1 MEAGE
6 ILPIDCWQSIFNHLD
21 HDGLEA
27 VSLACKD
34 FLTIP
39 NIYKHSLQ
47 VIHPGVDMLSKQL
60 NRFKQLKSIDLKPFT
75 GDLDEVI
82 LEIARS
88 DISLQVL
95 DICHRYGLKAESLK
109 ELGSNS
115 KMKNLKVFNCLMRDS
130 NLQDNDLVVIA
141 NSFPNLVELDLKIF
155 NFLPNKC
162 LANDSCSTWFPTDAG
177 VEILASKLKLL
188 KKICIYGEHYIS
200 DRSVVALASNC
211 VFLQDFTLWCYR
223 NNGVTEKGIGFLLRN
238 RPNLEALSIG
248 NIKMDSPL
256 STITIEH
263 SISHAK
269 ALTSLEFSRMD
280 VSDMLLI
287 AVAKAELRLTKFVLH
302 FCKKFTVT
310 GLLMVLSNCQLT
322 KLGIVESDIAD
333 VDMELVLSRDVSKLT
348 HIEIK
353 RCQVTS
359 STLFLLSTRC
369 PSLLEIRMKQIALDG
384 QINDGGNNFPLLKNH
399 SVQNLC
405 LKHCRISDKLVK
417 QLGLIFPNLKVLDL
431 SYCCRFTSTGIEAIL
446 KSCKLIRKLIL
457 REYLNKKI
465 IEEDNSELPE
475 VNLED
480 LSLSW
485 TGIDDKGLAAIAKR
499 CPRLVS
505 LEVSHCDYVTT
516 EGIKQIVNNITTLKY
531 LYMRGCDGVNSGDL
545 LEWMLSTGN
554 LASLKKIYLGQNTF
568 TEEQMDQF
576 SHRGCLLR

>member
-1 MEAGE
+1 MEAGA
-6 ILPIDCWQSIFNHLD
+6 ILPIDYWQSIFSHLD

-27 VSLACKD
+27 VSLVCKD
-34 FLTIP
+34 FLIIS

-60 NRFKQLKSIDLKPFT
+60 NRFKQLKNINLKPFT

-95 DICHRYGLKAESLK
+95 DICHQDGLKAESLK

-115 KMKNLKVFNCLMRDS
+115 KMKILKVFNCLMRNS

-141 NSFPNLVELDLKIF
+141 NSFPNLEELDLRIF
-155 NFLPNKC
+155 NFLPNNC
-162 LANDSCSTWFPTDAG
+162 LANDSCSPWFPTDFG
-177 VEILASKLKLL
+177 VEIL
-188 KKICIYGEHYIS
+188 
-200 DRSVVALASNC
+200 
-211 VFLQDFTLWCYR
+211 R
-223 NNGVTEKGIGFLLRN
+223 NNGVTEKGIAFLLRN
-238 RPNLEALSIG
+238 KPNLEALSIG
-248 NIKMDSPL
+248 NIKMDSSQ
-256 STITIEH
+256 STITIEN

-280 VSDMLLI
+280 VSDILLI

-310 GLLMVLSNCQLT
+310 GLLMVLSNYQLT
-322 KLGIVESDIAD
+322 KLGLVEGDIAD
-333 VDMELVLSRDVSKLT
+333 VDIELVLSRDVSKLT

-369 PSLLEIRMKQIALDG
+369 PSLVEIRMKQIALVG
-384 QINDGGNNFPLLKNH
+384 QINDGGINFPLFKNH
-399 SVQNLC
+399 SVQNL
-405 LKHCRISDKLVK
+405 SETM
-417 QLGLIFPNLKVLDL
+417 QN
-431 SYCCRFTSTGIEAIL
+431 YTGIEAIL

-457 REYLNKKI
+457 REYLKKKI
-465 IEEDNSELPE
+465 IEADNSELPE

-485 TGIDDKGLAAIAKR
+485 TGIDDKGLAALAKR

-505 LEVSHCDYVTT
+505 LEASHCDYVTT

-531 LYMRGCDGVNSGDL
+531 LYMRGCDGVKSGDL
-545 LEWMLSTGN
+545 LEWMLATGN